1 MKLTEEEFSQML
13 RQWGERESARLG
25 LDAAGRKEGR
35 EDAKII
41 PINSLRSLEA
51 GSVTATPP
59 AAPVPFAKTTT
70 TRRVLCWSA
79 ITSAMAACLV
89 AGMMVWL
96 LEPTPMPGIAYT
108 PRTAALK
115 MGQTRLK
122 ATTSFAKGWRRAG
135 LVVSVSDYSAFRSKE
150 LPDLPLVPQDA
161 AMARRVMQ
169 AQTGAPREHVISLS
183 NHGASEV
190 AVMAA
195 LKWLKQFNQPG
206 DLVMIHLACHSLL
219 GPDGRLRLVLA
230 DSRDSAGKVTGLP
243 AEDVLRELEALP
255 GIVVLVADTCQSGVL
270 EQLKL
275 GPRQAIVASA
285 GEKEQALDSIFGTAW
300 LGGLESGAADRD
312 LDGAATLQEAFDHAA
327 TTLKRMSGA
336 QRPRLLTG
344 GAGLAAKAVL
354 ALHPQL
360 LKLLPERGIV
370 LPAAGTLEFTP
381 DGPCELWLG
390 GKRLGVCTAP
400 VALPVGPGIQRL
412 RAVREEWGPQRS
424 EWNDPAPVEVPPGG
438 EVRRAAVFSAPQRAS
453 AAQVQLFESL
463 STAQEGLLFPAVQ
476 SFGDVAPRSERL
488 PDGRFV
494 IELPATRRVTQ
505 AGVVMLAGDAVTG
518 VNLTSILGVARDGF
532 VRLSITARAESGMA
546 DVSFFVGGRISESL
560 NPRIETKARLD
571 DQWQT
576 LELRLPASLAD
587 RVVTGFGVEFGPSDK
602 GGERIF
608 IRDVTFRR

>member
-1 MKLTEEEFSQML
+1 MKLTDEEFSQML

-25 LDAAGRKEGR
+25 LDAAGQKDGR
-35 EDAKII
+35 EDARII
-41 PINSLRSLEA
+41 PIQSLRDLEA
-51 GSVTATPP
+51 GTVTSASAAT
-59 AAPVPFAKTTT
+59 VLVVKSTT

-96 LEPTPMPGIAYT
+96 LEPAPAPGIAYA

-115 MGQTRLK
+115 SGQTRLK
-122 ATTSFAKGWRRAG
+122 ATSSFAKGWRRAG

-150 LPDLPLVPQDA
+150 LPDLPLAPQDA
-161 AMARRVMQ
+161 VMARRVMQ
-169 AQTGAPREHVISLS
+169 AQTGAPREHVNSLS
-183 NHGASEV
+183 NQAASEV
-190 AVMAA
+190 SVMAA
-195 LKWLKQFNQPG
+195 LQWLKQFDQPG

-243 AEDVLRELEALP
+243 VEDVLRELEVLP
-255 GIVVLVADTCQSGVL
+255 GIVVLVVDTCQSGAL
-270 EQLKL
+270 SQLKL
-275 GPRQAIVASA
+275 GPRQAVVASA
-285 GEKEQALDSIFGTAW
+285 GEAEQALDSIFGTAW
-300 LGGLESGAADRD
+300 FGGIEDGAADGD
-312 LDGAATLQEAFDHAA
+312 LDGAVTLQEAFNQAVAA
-327 TTLKRMSGA
+327 LSGRPGT
-336 QRPRLLTG
+336 QRPQMFTG
-344 GAGLAAKAVL
+344 DAGLASEAVL

-360 LKLLPERGIV
+360 LKLLPERGTT

-390 GKRLGVCTAP
+390 VKRLGVCSIT

-412 RAVREEWGPQRS
+412 RAVREEWGAQRS

-438 EVRRAAVFSAPQRAS
+438 EVRRAAVFSAPYRAS
-453 AAQVQLFESL
+453 AAQVRLFENL
-463 STAQEGLLFPAVQ
+463 SVTQEGLSFPDVQ
-476 SFGDVAPRSERL
+476 GYGDVAPRWEQL

-494 IELPATRRVTQ
+494 IELPAARRIAP
-505 AGVVMLAGDAVTG
+505 AGVVMLARDAVTG
-518 VNLTSILGVARDGF
+518 ANLASTLGVARDGF
-532 VRLSITARAESGMA
+532 VRLSITARTESGMTEA
-546 DVSFFVGGRISESL
+546 SFFMGGRISESIH
-560 NPRIETKARLD
+560 PRIETRARLD

-576 LELRLPASLAD
+576 LELRVPASLAD
-587 RVVTGFGVEFGPSDK
+587 RVVTGFGIEFGPSDS